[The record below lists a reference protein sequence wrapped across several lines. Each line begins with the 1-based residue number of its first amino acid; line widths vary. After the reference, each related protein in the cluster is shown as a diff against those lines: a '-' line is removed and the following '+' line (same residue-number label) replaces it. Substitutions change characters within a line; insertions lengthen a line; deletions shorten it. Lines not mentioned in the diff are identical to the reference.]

1 MIKEGALQEAEEV
14 IEEEDVPDPDAFEVS
29 IVDDTPEEDRGR
41 VKQADDDAED
51 ADVDDD
57 DEEVDETQ
65 FSKRIQKRINK
76 LRYDYNEE
84 RREKERFQR
93 ENTEAVTYAQSIQS
107 QNDNLRNQ
115 SSELR
120 RLLYDQVAA
129 KTDTE
134 IEAVKRRYK
143 DAYESGDTDSVV
155 SAQEDLSRL
164 YAEKTRF
171 AVESDG
177 FDQQAASQQQPQP
190 QQQAPNIPPPDPMAV
205 DWLKRN
211 SWFQQPGYEELTGF
225 AVGLHEKLVKQ
236 GVDPRNNPSYYENID
251 AAIEEQFSKTLGKG
265 KKPASEAPTSRRTP
279 VVSPSKRG
287 SGGTPRKVELT
298 STQVSLAKKLGLSPQ
313 QYAVQLMKEMSNG

>member
-1 MIKEGALQEAEEV
+1 MIEEGAVQEAEDAV
-14 IEEEDVPDPDAFEVS
+14 EEEDVPDPDAFEVS

-41 VKQADDDAED
+41 AKQADDADDAEGE
-51 ADVDDD
+51 
-57 DEEVDETQ
+57 DEDLDETQ

-93 ENTEAVTYAQSIQS
+93 ENTEAVNYAQSIQS
-107 QNDNLRNQ
+107 QNEELRNQ
-115 SSELR
+115 SAELR

-134 IEAVKRRYK
+134 IESVKRRYK
-143 DAYESGDTDSVV
+143 EAYENGDTDSVV

-171 AVESDG
+171 SAESDS
-177 FDQQAASQQQPQP
+177 FEQQAAPQQQPV
-190 QQQAPNIPPPDPMAV
+190 QQQQPDIPPPDPMAV

-211 SWFQQPGYEELTGF
+211 SWFQQPGYEEMTGY

-236 GVDPRNNPSYYENID
+236 GVDPRNNPSYYDNID
-251 AAIEEQFSKTLGKG
+251 TALQKQFSEFFGEG
-265 KKPASEAPTSRRTP
+265 QEQASEAPTSRRTP
-279 VVSPSKRG
+279 VVAPSKRG
-287 SGGTPRKVELT
+287 TGRTPRKVELT

-313 QYAVQLMKEMSNG
+313 QYAAQLVKEMSNG

>member
-1 MIKEGALQEAEEV
+1 MIEEGAVQEAEDSV
-14 IEEEDVPDPDAFEVS
+14 EEEDVPDPDAFEVS

-41 VKQADDDAED
+41 AKQADDVDDAEGE
-51 ADVDDD
+51 
-57 DEEVDETQ
+57 DEDLDETQ

-76 LRYDYNEE
+76 LRYDNNEE

-93 ENTEAVTYAQSIQS
+93 ENTEAVNYAQSIQS
-107 QNDNLRNQ
+107 QNEDLRNQ
-115 SSELR
+115 SAELR

-134 IEAVKRRYK
+134 IESVKRRYK
-143 DAYESGDTDSVV
+143 EAYENGDTDSVV

-171 AVESDG
+171 SAESDS
-177 FDQQAASQQQPQP
+177 FEQQSAP
-190 QQQAPNIPPPDPMAV
+190 QQQAVQQQQPNIPPPDPMAV

-211 SWFQQPGYEELTGF
+211 AWFQQPGYEEMTGY

-236 GVDPRNNPSYYENID
+236 GVDPRNNPSYYDNID
-251 AAIEEQFSKTLGKG
+251 TALQKQFSEFFGEG
-265 KKPASEAPTSRRTP
+265 QEQASEAPTSRRTP
-279 VVSPSKRG
+279 VVAPSKRG
-287 SGGTPRKVELT
+287 TGRTPRKVELT

-313 QYAVQLMKEMSNG
+313 QYAAQLVKEMSNG

>member
-1 MIKEGALQEAEEV
+1 MIEEGALQEAEE
-14 IEEEDVPDPDAFEVS
+14 ISEEEEIPDPDAFEVS
-29 IVDDTPEEDRGR
+29 VVDDTPEEDRGR
-41 VKQADDDAED
+41 TKRADEADDD
-51 ADVDDD
+51 DDL
-57 DEEVDETQ
+57 DEAQ
-65 FSKRIQKRINK
+65 FSKRIQKRIDK

-93 ENTEAVTYAQSIQS
+93 ENTEAINYAQSIQA
-107 QNDNLRNQ
+107 QNEELRNQ
-115 SSELR
+115 SSDLR

-134 IEAVKRRYK
+134 IESVKRRYK
-143 DAYESGDTDSVV
+143 EAYENGDTDTVV
-155 SAQEDLSRL
+155 SAQDDLSRL

-171 AVESDG
+171 TVESDN
-177 FDQQAASQQQPQP
+177 FEQP
-190 QQQAPNIPPPDPMAV
+190 QQQAQPQPQAQQPNIPPPDPMAV

-211 SWFQQPGYEELTGF
+211 SWFQQPGYEEMTGY

-251 AAIEEQFSKTLGKG
+251 AAIEKQFSETLGKD

-313 QYAVQLMKEMSNG
+313 QYAAQLVKEMSNG

>member
-1 MIKEGALQEAEEV
+1 MIEEGAVQEAEDAV
-14 IEEEDVPDPDAFEVS
+14 EEEDVPDPDAFEVS

-41 VKQADDDAED
+41 AKQADDADDAEGE
-51 ADVDDD
+51 
-57 DEEVDETQ
+57 DEDLDETQ

-93 ENTEAVTYAQSIQS
+93 ENAEAVNYAQSIQS
-107 QNDNLRNQ
+107 QNEELRNQ
-115 SSELR
+115 SAELR

-134 IEAVKRRYK
+134 IDAVKRRYK
-143 DAYESGDTDSVV
+143 ESYENGDTDSVV

-171 AVESDG
+171 SAESDS
-177 FDQQAASQQQPQP
+177 FEQQAVPQQQPV
-190 QQQAPNIPPPDPMAV
+190 QQQQPNIPPPDPMAV

-211 SWFQQPGYEELTGF
+211 SWFQQPGYEEMTGY

-251 AAIEEQFSKTLGKG
+251 AALQKQFS
-265 KKPASEAPTSRRTP
+265 
-279 VVSPSKRG
+279 
-287 SGGTPRKVELT
+287 
-298 STQVSLAKKLGLSPQ
+298 
-313 QYAVQLMKEMSNG
+313 

>member
-1 MIKEGALQEAEEV
+1 MIEEGAVQEAEDAV
-14 IEEEDVPDPDAFEVS
+14 EEEDVPDPDAFEVS

-41 VKQADDDAED
+41 AKQADDADDAEGE
-51 ADVDDD
+51 
-57 DEEVDETQ
+57 DEDLDETQ

-76 LRYDYNEE
+76 LRYDYNEQ

-93 ENTEAVTYAQSIQS
+93 ENAEAVNYAQSIQS
-107 QNDNLRNQ
+107 QNEELRNQ
-115 SSELR
+115 SAELR

-134 IEAVKRRYK
+134 IESVKRRYK
-143 DAYESGDTDSVV
+143 EAYENGDTDSVV

-171 AVESDG
+171 SVESDS
-177 FDQQAASQQQPQP
+177 FEQQAAP
-190 QQQAPNIPPPDPMAV
+190 QQQLVQQQQTNIPPPDPMAV

-211 SWFQQPGYEELTGF
+211 AWFQQPGYEEMTGY

-251 AAIEEQFSKTLGKG
+251 TALQKQFSEFFGEG
-265 KKPASEAPTSRRTP
+265 QEQASEAPTSRRTP
-279 VVSPSKRG
+279 VVAPSKRG
-287 SGGTPRKVELT
+287 TGRTPRKVELT

-313 QYAVQLMKEMSNG
+313 QYAAQLVKEMSNG

>member
-1 MIKEGALQEAEEV
+1 M
-14 IEEEDVPDPDAFEVS
+14 IEENQLNAADDSVDEEEVPDPDAFEVS

-41 VKQADDDAED
+41 SKQADDA
-51 ADVDDD
+51 DDD
-57 DEEVDETQ
+57 DEADDDLDETQ

-93 ENTEAVTYAQSIQS
+93 ENAEAVNYAQSIQS
-107 QNDNLRNQ
+107 QNDSLRNQ
-115 SSELR
+115 SSDLR

-134 IEAVKRRYK
+134 IESVKRRYK
-143 DAYESGDTDSVV
+143 DAYENGDTDSVV

-171 AVESDG
+171 AAESDG
-177 FDQQAASQQQPQP
+177 FEQQAQQQPPP
-190 QQQAPNIPPPDPMAV
+190 QQQANNVPPPDPMAV
-205 DWLKRN
+205 DWLRRN
-211 SWFQQPGYEELTGF
+211 SWFQQPGYEEMTGY

-236 GVDPRNNPSYYENID
+236 GVDPRNNTSYYENID
-251 AAIEEQFSKTLGKG
+251 AALQKQFSEFLGKEN
-265 KKPASEAPTSRRTP
+265 KPASEAPTSRRTP

-313 QYAVQLMKEMSNG
+313 QYAAQLVKEMSNG

>member
-1 MIKEGALQEAEEV
+1 MIEEGAVQEAEDAV
-14 IEEEDVPDPDAFEVS
+14 EEEDVPDPDAFEVS

-41 VKQADDDAED
+41 AKQADDADDAEGE
-51 ADVDDD
+51 
-57 DEEVDETQ
+57 DEDLDETQ

-93 ENTEAVTYAQSIQS
+93 ENAEAVNYAQSIQS
-107 QNDNLRNQ
+107 QNEELRNQ
-115 SSELR
+115 SAELR

-134 IEAVKRRYK
+134 IESVKRRYK
-143 DAYESGDTDSVV
+143 EAYENGDTDSVV

-171 AVESDG
+171 SVESDS
-177 FDQQAASQQQPQP
+177 FEQQAAP
-190 QQQAPNIPPPDPMAV
+190 QQQLVQQQQPNIPPPDPMAV

-211 SWFQQPGYEELTGF
+211 AWFQQPGYEEMTGY

-251 AAIEEQFSKTLGKG
+251 TALQKQFSEFFGEG
-265 KKPASEAPTSRRTP
+265 QEQASEAPTSRRTP
-279 VVSPSKRG
+279 VVAPSKRG
-287 SGGTPRKVELT
+287 TGRTPRKVELT

-313 QYAVQLMKEMSNG
+313 QYAAQLVKEMSNG

>member
-1 MIKEGALQEAEEV
+1 MIEEGAVQEAEDAV
-14 IEEEDVPDPDAFEVS
+14 EEEDVPDPDAFEVS

-41 VKQADDDAED
+41 AKQADDADDAEGE
-51 ADVDDD
+51 
-57 DEEVDETQ
+57 DEDLDETR

-93 ENTEAVTYAQSIQS
+93 ENAEAVNYAQSIQS
-107 QNDNLRNQ
+107 QNEELRNQ
-115 SSELR
+115 SAELR

-134 IEAVKRRYK
+134 IESVKRRYK
-143 DAYESGDTDSVV
+143 EAYENGDTDSVV

-171 AVESDG
+171 SAESDS
-177 FDQQAASQQQPQP
+177 FEQQAVPQQQPV
-190 QQQAPNIPPPDPMAV
+190 QQQQPDIPPPDPMAV

-211 SWFQQPGYEELTGF
+211 SWFQQPGYEEMTGY

-251 AAIEEQFSKTLGKG
+251 TALQKQFSEFFGEG
-265 KKPASEAPTSRRTP
+265 QEQASEAPTSRRTP
-279 VVSPSKRG
+279 VVAPSKRG
-287 SGGTPRKVELT
+287 TGRTPRKVELT

-313 QYAVQLMKEMSNG
+313 QYAAQLVKEISNG

>member
-1 MIKEGALQEAEEV
+1 MIEEGAVQEAEDAV
-14 IEEEDVPDPDAFEVS
+14 EEEDVPDPDAFEVS

-41 VKQADDDAED
+41 AKQADDADDAEGE
-51 ADVDDD
+51 
-57 DEEVDETQ
+57 DEDLDETQ

-93 ENTEAVTYAQSIQS
+93 ENTEAVNYAQSIQS
-107 QNDNLRNQ
+107 QNEELRNQ
-115 SSELR
+115 SAELR

-134 IEAVKRRYK
+134 IESVKRRYK
-143 DAYESGDTDSVV
+143 ESYENGDTDSVV

-171 AVESDG
+171 SAESDS
-177 FDQQAASQQQPQP
+177 FEQQAAPQQQPV
-190 QQQAPNIPPPDPMAV
+190 QQQQPDIPPPDPMAV

-211 SWFQQPGYEELTGF
+211 SWFQQPGYEEMTGY

-251 AAIEEQFSKTLGKG
+251 TALQKQFSEFFGEG
-265 KKPASEAPTSRRTP
+265 QEQASEAPTSRRTP
-279 VVSPSKRG
+279 VVAPSKRG
-287 SGGTPRKVELT
+287 TGRTPRKVELT

-313 QYAVQLMKEMSNG
+313 QYAAQLVKEMSNG

>member
-1 MIKEGALQEAEEV
+1 MIEEGAVQEAEDAV
-14 IEEEDVPDPDAFEVS
+14 EEEDVPDPDAFEVS

-41 VKQADDDAED
+41 AKQADDADDAEGE
-51 ADVDDD
+51 
-57 DEEVDETQ
+57 DEDLDETQ

-93 ENTEAVTYAQSIQS
+93 ENTEAVNYAQSIQS
-107 QNDNLRNQ
+107 QNEDLRNQ
-115 SSELR
+115 SAELR

-134 IEAVKRRYK
+134 IESVKRRYK
-143 DAYESGDTDSVV
+143 EAYENGDTDSVV

-171 AVESDG
+171 SAESDS
-177 FDQQAASQQQPQP
+177 FEQQSAP
-190 QQQAPNIPPPDPMAV
+190 QQQAVQQQQPNIPPPDPMAV

-211 SWFQQPGYEELTGF
+211 AWFQQPGYEEMTGY

-236 GVDPRNNPSYYENID
+236 GVDPRNNPSYYDNID
-251 AAIEEQFSKTLGKG
+251 TALQKQFSEFFGEG
-265 KKPASEAPTSRRTP
+265 QEQASEAPTSRRTP
-279 VVSPSKRG
+279 VVAPSKRG
-287 SGGTPRKVELT
+287 TGRTPRKVELT

-313 QYAVQLMKEMSNG
+313 QYAAQLVKEMSNG

>member
-1 MIKEGALQEAEEV
+1 MIEEGAVQEAEDAV
-14 IEEEDVPDPDAFEVS
+14 EEEDVPDPDAFEVR

-41 VKQADDDAED
+41 AKQADDADDAEGE
-51 ADVDDD
+51 
-57 DEEVDETQ
+57 DEDLDETQ

-93 ENTEAVTYAQSIQS
+93 ENTEAVNYAQSIQS
-107 QNDNLRNQ
+107 QNEDLRNQ
-115 SSELR
+115 SAELR

-134 IEAVKRRYK
+134 IESVKRRYK
-143 DAYESGDTDSVV
+143 EAYENGDTDSVV

-171 AVESDG
+171 SAESDS
-177 FDQQAASQQQPQP
+177 FEQQSAP
-190 QQQAPNIPPPDPMAV
+190 QQQAVQQQQPNIPPPDPMAV

-211 SWFQQPGYEELTGF
+211 AWFQQPGYEEMTGY

-236 GVDPRNNPSYYENID
+236 GVDPRNNPSYYDNID
-251 AAIEEQFSKTLGKG
+251 TALQKQFSEFFGEG
-265 KKPASEAPTSRRTP
+265 QEQASEAPTSRRTP
-279 VVSPSKRG
+279 VVAPSKRG
-287 SGGTPRKVELT
+287 TGRTPRKVELT

-313 QYAVQLMKEMSNG
+313 QYAAQLVKEMSNG

>member
-1 MIKEGALQEAEEV
+1 MIEEGALQEAEEV
-14 IEEEDVPDPDAFEVS
+14 TEEEDVPDPDAFEVS

-41 VKQADDDAED
+41 VKQVDDAAED
-51 ADVDDD
+51 AEGD
-57 DEEVDETQ
+57 DEELDETQ

-93 ENTEAVTYAQSIQS
+93 ENAEAVNYAQSIQS
-107 QNDNLRNQ
+107 QNENLRNQ

-171 AVESDG
+171 AVEGEG
-177 FDQQAASQQQPQP
+177 FDQQAAPQQQPQA

-211 SWFQQPGYEELTGF
+211 PWFQQPGYEEMTGF

-251 AAIEEQFSKTLGKG
+251 AAIEKQFSETLGKD

-313 QYAVQLMKEMSNG
+313 QYAAQLVKEMSNG

>member
-1 MIKEGALQEAEEV
+1 M
-14 IEEEDVPDPDAFEVS
+14 IEENQLNAADDSADEEEVPDPDALEVS

-41 VKQADDDAED
+41 SKQADDA
-51 ADVDDD
+51 DDD
-57 DEEVDETQ
+57 DEADDDLDETQ

-93 ENTEAVTYAQSIQS
+93 ENTEAVNYAQSIQS
-107 QNDNLRNQ
+107 QNDSLRNQ
-115 SSELR
+115 SSDLR

-134 IEAVKRRYK
+134 IESVKRRYK

-171 AVESDG
+171 AAESDG
-177 FDQQAASQQQPQP
+177 FEQQVQQQPPP
-190 QQQAPNIPPPDPMAV
+190 QQQANNIPPPDPMAV

-211 SWFQQPGYEELTGF
+211 SWFQQPGYEEMTGY

-236 GVDPRNNPSYYENID
+236 GVDPRNNTSYYENID
-251 AAIEEQFSKTLGKG
+251 AALQKQFSEFLGKEN
-265 KKPASEAPTSRRTP
+265 KPASEAPTSRRTP

-287 SGGTPRKVELT
+287 FGGTPRKVELT

-313 QYAVQLMKEMSNG
+313 QYAAQLVKEMSNG

>member
-1 MIKEGALQEAEEV
+1 MIEEGAVQEAEDAV
-14 IEEEDVPDPDAFEVS
+14 EEEDVPDPDAFEVS

-41 VKQADDDAED
+41 AKQADDADDAEGE
-51 ADVDDD
+51 
-57 DEEVDETQ
+57 DEDLDETQ

-93 ENTEAVTYAQSIQS
+93 ENTEAVNYAQSIQS
-107 QNDNLRNQ
+107 QNEDLRNQ
-115 SSELR
+115 SAELR

-134 IEAVKRRYK
+134 IESVKRRYK
-143 DAYESGDTDSVV
+143 EAYENGDTDSVV

-171 AVESDG
+171 SAESDS
-177 FDQQAASQQQPQP
+177 FEQQSAP
-190 QQQAPNIPPPDPMAV
+190 QQQAVQQQQPNIPPPDPMAV

-211 SWFQQPGYEELTGF
+211 AWLQQPGYEEMTGY

-236 GVDPRNNPSYYENID
+236 GVDPRNNPSYYDNID
-251 AAIEEQFSKTLGKG
+251 TALQKQFSEFFGEG
-265 KKPASEAPTSRRTP
+265 QEQASEAPTSRRTP
-279 VVSPSKRG
+279 VVAPSKRG
-287 SGGTPRKVELT
+287 TGRTPRKVELT

-313 QYAVQLMKEMSNG
+313 QYAAQLVKEMSNG

>member
-1 MIKEGALQEAEEV
+1 MIEEGAVQEAEDAV
-14 IEEEDVPDPDAFEVS
+14 EEEDVPDPDAFEVS

-41 VKQADDDAED
+41 AKQADDADDAEGE
-51 ADVDDD
+51 
-57 DEEVDETQ
+57 DEDLDETQ

-93 ENTEAVTYAQSIQS
+93 ENTEAVNYAQSIQS
-107 QNDNLRNQ
+107 QNEDLRNQ
-115 SSELR
+115 SAELR

-134 IEAVKRRYK
+134 IESVKRRYK
-143 DAYESGDTDSVV
+143 EAYENGDTDSVV

-171 AVESDG
+171 SAESDS
-177 FDQQAASQQQPQP
+177 FEQQSAP
-190 QQQAPNIPPPDPMAV
+190 QQQAVQQQQPNIPPPDPMAG

-211 SWFQQPGYEELTGF
+211 AWSQQPGYEEMTGY

-236 GVDPRNNPSYYENID
+236 GVDPRNNPSYYDNID
-251 AAIEEQFSKTLGKG
+251 TALQKQFSEFFGEG
-265 KKPASEAPTSRRTP
+265 QEQASEAPTSRRTP
-279 VVSPSKRG
+279 VVAPSKRG
-287 SGGTPRKVELT
+287 TGRTPRKVELT

-313 QYAVQLMKEMSNG
+313 QYAAQLVKEMSNG

>member
-1 MIKEGALQEAEEV
+1 MIEEGAVQEAEDAV
-14 IEEEDVPDPDAFEVS
+14 EEEDVPDPDAFEVS

-41 VKQADDDAED
+41 AKQADDADDAEGE
-51 ADVDDD
+51 
-57 DEEVDETQ
+57 DEDLDETQ

-93 ENTEAVTYAQSIQS
+93 ENAEAVNYAQSIQS
-107 QNDNLRNQ
+107 QNEELRNQ
-115 SSELR
+115 SAELR

-134 IEAVKRRYK
+134 IESVKRRYK
-143 DAYESGDTDSVV
+143 EAYENGDTDSVV

-171 AVESDG
+171 SAESDS
-177 FDQQAASQQQPQP
+177 FEQQAVPQQQPV
-190 QQQAPNIPPPDPMAV
+190 QQQQPDIPPPDPMAV

-211 SWFQQPGYEELTGF
+211 SWFQQPGYEEMTGY

-251 AAIEEQFSKTLGKG
+251 TALQKQFSEFFGEG
-265 KKPASEAPTSRRTP
+265 QEQASESPTSRRTP
-279 VVSPSKRG
+279 VVAPSKRG
-287 SGGTPRKVELT
+287 TGRTPRKVELT

-313 QYAVQLMKEMSNG
+313 QYAAQLVKEMSNG

>member
-1 MIKEGALQEAEEV
+1 M
-14 IEEEDVPDPDAFEVS
+14 S

-41 VKQADDDAED
+41 AKQADDADDAEGE
-51 ADVDDD
+51 
-57 DEEVDETQ
+57 DEDLDETQ

-93 ENTEAVTYAQSIQS
+93 ENAEAVNYAQSIQS
-107 QNDNLRNQ
+107 QNEELRNQ
-115 SSELR
+115 SAELR

-134 IEAVKRRYK
+134 IESVKRRYK
-143 DAYESGDTDSVV
+143 EAYENGDTDSVV

-171 AVESDG
+171 SAESDS
-177 FDQQAASQQQPQP
+177 FEQQAAPQQQPV
-190 QQQAPNIPPPDPMAV
+190 QQQQPDIPPPDPMAV

-211 SWFQQPGYEELTGF
+211 SWFQQPGYEEMTGY

-251 AAIEEQFSKTLGKG
+251 AALQKQFSEFFGEG
-265 KKPASEAPTSRRTP
+265 QEQASEAPTSRRTP
-279 VVSPSKRG
+279 VVAPSKRG
-287 SGGTPRKVELT
+287 TGRTPRKVELT
-298 STQVSLAKKLGLSPQ
+298 STQAVSYTHLRAH
-313 QYAVQLMKEMSNG
+313 ET

>member
-1 MIKEGALQEAEEV
+1 MIEEGAVQEAEDAV
-14 IEEEDVPDPDAFEVS
+14 EEEDVPDPDVFEVS

-41 VKQADDDAED
+41 AKQADDADDAEGE
-51 ADVDDD
+51 
-57 DEEVDETQ
+57 DEDLDETQ

-76 LRYDYNEE
+76 LRYDYNEQ

-93 ENTEAVTYAQSIQS
+93 ENAEAVNYAQSIQS
-107 QNDNLRNQ
+107 QNEELRNQ
-115 SSELR
+115 SAELR

-134 IEAVKRRYK
+134 IETVKRRYK
-143 DAYESGDTDSVV
+143 EAYENGDTDSVV

-171 AVESDG
+171 SVESDS
-177 FDQQAASQQQPQP
+177 FEQQAAP
-190 QQQAPNIPPPDPMAV
+190 QQQLVQQQQTNIPPPDPMAV

-211 SWFQQPGYEELTGF
+211 AWFQQPGYEEMTGY

-236 GVDPRNNPSYYENID
+236 GVDPRNNPSYYEKID
-251 AAIEEQFSKTLGKG
+251 TALQKQFSEFFGEG
-265 KKPASEAPTSRRTP
+265 QEQASEAPTSRRTP
-279 VVSPSKRG
+279 VVAPSKRG
-287 SGGTPRKVELT
+287 TGRTPRKVELT

-313 QYAVQLMKEMSNG
+313 QYAAQLVKEMSNG

>member
-1 MIKEGALQEAEEV
+1 MIEEGAVQEAEDAV
-14 IEEEDVPDPDAFEVS
+14 EEEDVPDPDAFEVS

-41 VKQADDDAED
+41 AKQADDADDAEGE
-51 ADVDDD
+51 
-57 DEEVDETQ
+57 DEDLDETQ

-76 LRYDYNEE
+76 LRYDYYEE

-93 ENTEAVTYAQSIQS
+93 ENTEAVNYAQSIQS
-107 QNDNLRNQ
+107 QNEDLRNQ
-115 SSELR
+115 SAELR

-134 IEAVKRRYK
+134 IESVKRRYK
-143 DAYESGDTDSVV
+143 EAYENGDTDSVV

-171 AVESDG
+171 SAESDS
-177 FDQQAASQQQPQP
+177 FEQQSAP
-190 QQQAPNIPPPDPMAV
+190 QQQAVQQQQPNIPPPDPMAV

-211 SWFQQPGYEELTGF
+211 AWFQQPGYEEMTGY

-236 GVDPRNNPSYYENID
+236 GVDPRNNPSYYDNID
-251 AAIEEQFSKTLGKG
+251 TALQKQFSEFFGEG
-265 KKPASEAPTSRRTP
+265 QEQASEAPTSRRTP
-279 VVSPSKRG
+279 VVAPSKRG
-287 SGGTPRKVELT
+287 TGRTPRKVELT

-313 QYAVQLMKEMSNG
+313 QYAAQLVKEMSNG

>member
-1 MIKEGALQEAEEV
+1 MIEEGAVQEAEDAV
-14 IEEEDVPDPDAFEVS
+14 EEEDVPDPDAFEVS

-41 VKQADDDAED
+41 AKQADDADDAEGE
-51 ADVDDD
+51 
-57 DEEVDETQ
+57 DEDLDETQ

-93 ENTEAVTYAQSIQS
+93 ENTEAVNYAQSIQS
-107 QNDNLRNQ
+107 QNEDLRNQ
-115 SSELR
+115 SAELR

-134 IEAVKRRYK
+134 IESVKRRYK
-143 DAYESGDTDSVV
+143 EAYENGDTDSVV

-171 AVESDG
+171 SAESDS
-177 FDQQAASQQQPQP
+177 FEQQSAP
-190 QQQAPNIPPPDPMAV
+190 QQQAVQQQQPDIPPPDPMAV

-211 SWFQQPGYEELTGF
+211 SWFQQPGYEEMTGY

-236 GVDPRNNPSYYENID
+236 GVDPRNNPSYYDNID
-251 AAIEEQFSKTLGKG
+251 TALQKQFSEFFGEG
-265 KKPASEAPTSRRTP
+265 QEQASEAPTSRRTP
-279 VVSPSKRG
+279 VVAPSKRG
-287 SGGTPRKVELT
+287 TGRTPRKVELT

-313 QYAVQLMKEMSNG
+313 QYAAQLVKEMSNG

>member
-1 MIKEGALQEAEEV
+1 MIEEGAVQEAEDAV
-14 IEEEDVPDPDAFEVS
+14 EEEDGPDPDAFEVS

-41 VKQADDDAED
+41 AKQADDADDAEGE
-51 ADVDDD
+51 
-57 DEEVDETQ
+57 DEDLDETQ

-93 ENTEAVTYAQSIQS
+93 ENTEAVNYAQSIQS
-107 QNDNLRNQ
+107 QNEDLRNQ
-115 SSELR
+115 SAELR

-134 IEAVKRRYK
+134 IESVKRRYK
-143 DAYESGDTDSVV
+143 EAYENGDTDSVV

-171 AVESDG
+171 SAESDS
-177 FDQQAASQQQPQP
+177 FEQQSAP
-190 QQQAPNIPPPDPMAV
+190 QQQAVQQQQPNIPPPDPMAV

-211 SWFQQPGYEELTGF
+211 AWFQQPGYEEMTGY

-236 GVDPRNNPSYYENID
+236 GVDPRNNPSYYDNID
-251 AAIEEQFSKTLGKG
+251 TALQKQFSEFFGEG
-265 KKPASEAPTSRRTP
+265 QEQASEAPTSRRTP
-279 VVSPSKRG
+279 VVAPSKRG
-287 SGGTPRKVELT
+287 TGRTPRKVELT

-313 QYAVQLMKEMSNG
+313 QYAAQLVKEMSNG

>member
-1 MIKEGALQEAEEV
+1 MIEEGAVQEAEDAV
-14 IEEEDVPDPDAFEVS
+14 EEEDVPDPDAFEVS

-41 VKQADDDAED
+41 AKQADDADDAEGE
-51 ADVDDD
+51 
-57 DEEVDETQ
+57 DEDLDETQ

-93 ENTEAVTYAQSIQS
+93 ENTEAVNYAQSIQS
-107 QNDNLRNQ
+107 QNEELRNQ
-115 SSELR
+115 SAELR

-134 IEAVKRRYK
+134 IESVKRRYK
-143 DAYESGDTDSVV
+143 EAYENGDTDSVV

-171 AVESDG
+171 SAESDS
-177 FDQQAASQQQPQP
+177 FEQQAAPQQQPV
-190 QQQAPNIPPPDPMAV
+190 QQQQPDIPPPDPMAV

-211 SWFQQPGYEELTGF
+211 SWFQQPGYEEMTGY

-251 AAIEEQFSKTLGKG
+251 AALQKQFSEFFGEG
-265 KKPASEAPTSRRTP
+265 QEQASEAPTSRRTP
-279 VVSPSKRG
+279 VVAPSKRG
-287 SGGTPRKVELT
+287 TGRTPRKVELT

-313 QYAVQLMKEMSNG
+313 QYAAQLVKEMSNG

>member
-1 MIKEGALQEAEEV
+1 MIEEGAVQEAEDAV
-14 IEEEDVPDPDAFEVS
+14 EEEDVPDPDAFEVS

-41 VKQADDDAED
+41 AKQADYADDAEGE
-51 ADVDDD
+51 
-57 DEEVDETQ
+57 DEDLDETQ

-93 ENTEAVTYAQSIQS
+93 ENAEAVNYAQSIQS
-107 QNDNLRNQ
+107 QNEELRNQ
-115 SSELR
+115 SAELR

-134 IEAVKRRYK
+134 IESVKRRYK
-143 DAYESGDTDSVV
+143 EAYENGDTDSVV

-171 AVESDG
+171 SAESDS
-177 FDQQAASQQQPQP
+177 FEQQAAPQQQPV
-190 QQQAPNIPPPDPMAV
+190 QQQQPNIPPPDPMAV

-211 SWFQQPGYEELTGF
+211 SWFQQPGYEEMTGY

-251 AAIEEQFSKTLGKG
+251 TALQKQFSEFFGEG
-265 KKPASEAPTSRRTP
+265 QEQASEAPTSRRTP
-279 VVSPSKRG
+279 VVAPSKRG
-287 SGGTPRKVELT
+287 TGRTPRKVELT

-313 QYAVQLMKEMSNG
+313 QYAAQLVKEMSNG

>member
-1 MIKEGALQEAEEV
+1 MIEEGAVQEAEDAV
-14 IEEEDVPDPDAFEVS
+14 EEEDVPDPDAFEVS

-41 VKQADDDAED
+41 AKQADDADDAEGE
-51 ADVDDD
+51 
-57 DEEVDETQ
+57 DEDLDETQ

-93 ENTEAVTYAQSIQS
+93 ENTEAVNYAQSIQS
-107 QNDNLRNQ
+107 QNEDLRNQ
-115 SSELR
+115 SAELR

-134 IEAVKRRYK
+134 IESVKRRYK
-143 DAYESGDTDSVV
+143 EAYENGDTDSVV

-171 AVESDG
+171 SAESDS
-177 FDQQAASQQQPQP
+177 FEQQSAP
-190 QQQAPNIPPPDPMAV
+190 QQQAVQQQQPNIPPPDPMAV

-211 SWFQQPGYEELTGF
+211 AWFQQPGYEEMTGY

-236 GVDPRNNPSYYENID
+236 GVDPRNNPRYYENID
-251 AAIEEQFSKTLGKG
+251 TALQKQCSEFFGEGQEQ
-265 KKPASEAPTSRRTP
+265 ASEAPTSRRTP
-279 VVSPSKRG
+279 VVAPSKRG
-287 SGGTPRKVELT
+287 TGRTPRKVELT

-313 QYAVQLMKEMSNG
+313 QYAAQLVKEMSNG

>member
-1 MIKEGALQEAEEV
+1 MIEEGAVQEAEDAV
-14 IEEEDVPDPDAFEVS
+14 EEEDVPDPDAFEVS

-41 VKQADDDAED
+41 AKQADDADDAEGE
-51 ADVDDD
+51 
-57 DEEVDETQ
+57 DEDLDETQ

-93 ENTEAVTYAQSIQS
+93 ENTEAVNYAQSIQS
-107 QNDNLRNQ
+107 QNEELRNQ
-115 SSELR
+115 SAELR

-134 IEAVKRRYK
+134 IESVKRRYK
-143 DAYESGDTDSVV
+143 EAYENGDTDSVV

-171 AVESDG
+171 SAESDS
-177 FDQQAASQQQPQP
+177 FEQQAAPQQQPV
-190 QQQAPNIPPPDPMAV
+190 QQQQPDIPPPDPMAV

-211 SWFQQPGYEELTGF
+211 SWFQQPGYEEMTGY

-251 AAIEEQFSKTLGKG
+251 TALQKQFSEFFGEG
-265 KKPASEAPTSRRTP
+265 QEQASEAPTSRRTP
-279 VVSPSKRG
+279 VVAPSKRG
-287 SGGTPRKVELT
+287 TGRTPRKVELT

-313 QYAVQLMKEMSNG
+313 QYAAQLVKEMSNG

>member
-1 MIKEGALQEAEEV
+1 MIEEGAVQEAEDSV
-14 IEEEDVPDPDAFEVS
+14 QEEDVPDPDAFEVS

-41 VKQADDDAED
+41 AKQADDADDAEGE
-51 ADVDDD
+51 
-57 DEEVDETQ
+57 DEDLDETQ

-93 ENTEAVTYAQSIQS
+93 ENTEAVNYAQSIQT
-107 QNDNLRNQ
+107 QNEDLRNQ
-115 SSELR
+115 SAELR

-134 IEAVKRRYK
+134 IESVKRRYK
-143 DAYESGDTDSVV
+143 EAYENGDTDSVV

-171 AVESDG
+171 SAESDS
-177 FDQQAASQQQPQP
+177 FEQQAAPQQQPV
-190 QQQAPNIPPPDPMAV
+190 QQQQPDIPPPDPMAV

-211 SWFQQPGYEELTGF
+211 AWFQQPGYEEMTGY

-251 AAIEEQFSKTLGKG
+251 TALQKQFSEFFGEG
-265 KKPASEAPTSRRTP
+265 QEQASEAPTSRRTP
-279 VVSPSKRG
+279 VVAPSKRG
-287 SGGTPRKVELT
+287 AGRTPRKVELT

-313 QYAVQLMKEMSNG
+313 QYAAQLVKEMSNG

>member
-1 MIKEGALQEAEEV
+1 MIEEGAVQEAEDAV
-14 IEEEDVPDPDAFEVS
+14 EEEDVPDPDAFEVS

-41 VKQADDDAED
+41 AKQADDADDAEGE
-51 ADVDDD
+51 
-57 DEEVDETQ
+57 DEDLDETQ

-93 ENTEAVTYAQSIQS
+93 ENTEAVNYAQSIQS
-107 QNDNLRNQ
+107 QNEDLRNQ
-115 SSELR
+115 SAELR

-134 IEAVKRRYK
+134 IESVKRRYK
-143 DAYESGDTDSVV
+143 EAYENGDTDSVV

-171 AVESDG
+171 SVESDS
-177 FDQQAASQQQPQP
+177 FEQQAAP
-190 QQQAPNIPPPDPMAV
+190 QQQAVQQQQPNIPPPDPMAV

-211 SWFQQPGYEELTGF
+211 AWFQQPGYEEMTGY

-251 AAIEEQFSKTLGKG
+251 TALQKQFSEFFGEG
-265 KKPASEAPTSRRTP
+265 QEQASEAPTSRRTP
-279 VVSPSKRG
+279 VVAPSKRG
-287 SGGTPRKVELT
+287 TGRTPRKVELT

-313 QYAVQLMKEMSNG
+313 QYAAQLVKEMSNG

>member
-1 MIKEGALQEAEEV
+1 MIEEGALQEAEEV
-14 IEEEDVPDPDAFEVS
+14 TEEEDVPDPDAFEVS

-41 VKQADDDAED
+41 VKQADDAAED
-51 ADVDDD
+51 AEGD
-57 DEEVDETQ
+57 DEELDETQ

-93 ENTEAVTYAQSIQS
+93 ENAEAVNYAQSIQS
-107 QNDNLRNQ
+107 QNENLRNQ

-171 AVESDG
+171 AVEGEG
-177 FDQQAASQQQPQP
+177 FDQQAAPQQQPQA

-211 SWFQQPGYEELTGF
+211 PWFQQPGYEEMTGF

-251 AAIEEQFSKTLGKG
+251 AAIEKQFSETLGKD

-313 QYAVQLMKEMSNG
+313 QYAAQLVKEMSNG